1 MIMSQMG
8 VTSDPQ
14 DLWRMGMMVGCD
26 GTLEEDGEHKSEKQ
40 SVLKRGKRH

>member
-1 MIMSQMG
+1 MITSQMG

-26 GTLEEDGEHKSEKQ
+26 GTLEEDGEAERAQKRKEA
-40 SVLKRGKRH
+40 LK